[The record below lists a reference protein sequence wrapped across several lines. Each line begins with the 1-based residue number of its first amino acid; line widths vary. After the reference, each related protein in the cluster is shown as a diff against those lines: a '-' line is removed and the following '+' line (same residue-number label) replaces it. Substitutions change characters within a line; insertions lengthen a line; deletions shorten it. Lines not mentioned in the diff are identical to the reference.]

1 MPWNIPTEMSADE
14 LKVAGRLQRV
24 GKFYVFLRQVLPV
37 LFDNEFQ
44 AELEAVYKPRGQAP
58 LPAALLATV
67 TLLQAYD
74 QVSDAGAV
82 ISAEMDKRWQL
93 VLGNLGTEAAPFS
106 QGALVDFR
114 SRMAKFNLDQKLL
127 DRTVMVAKESGKFG
141 WQHLKAALDSSPLLG
156 AGRVED
162 TWNLLGRAIRQLV
175 EAAAQAL
182 KLTPEEIESELKLTV
197 LGGTSLKANLDID
210 WDDPEQRADALQK
223 LASEAESLATWV
235 KEKSGEAAEK
245 PPLKDALSDLSQVMT
260 QDLEPNPNG
269 PGTKVKHG
277 VAKDRRPSLG
287 DKEMR
292 HGRKSRSKKF
302 VGYKRHIA
310 MAMGHR
316 LILGALVFP
325 ANKAEMDATEPLLED
340 VRRHGKIE
348 ALAIDRGYLA
358 SPKVEEL
365 HKEGVE
371 IRCKPWPS
379 RNGERFTK
387 EDFDIR
393 LREKRVVCPSGES
406 AEIRPKNLT
415 VVFPIEKCVV
425 CPLQS
430 QCRKPTSNSGRS
442 ITLHAQEEFLL
453 ELRLERKTSKGRGE
467 LRKRVEV
474 EHRLARIAKIQ
485 GARARYK
492 GTRKNTLDLRRCAVV
507 ANIQEIA
514 RRSIQENISA
524 KMMC

>member
-1 MPWNIPTEMSADE
+1 MPWNIPSEMSAE
-14 LKVAGRLQRV
+14 EQRIAGRLHRV
-24 GKFYVFLRQVLPV
+24 GKFYVFLREMLPV
-37 LFDNEFQ
+37 LFDDEFQ

-74 QVSDAGAV
+74 QVSDANAV
-82 ISAEMDKRWQL
+82 TTAEMDRRWQL
-93 VLGNLGTEAAPFS
+93 VLGNMGTEKAPFS

-114 SRMAKFNLDQKLL
+114 NRIVEFNLDQKLL
-127 DRTVMVAKESGKFG
+127 DRTVTVAKQSGKFG

-175 EAAAQAL
+175 GAAAVAL
-182 KLTPEEIESELKLTV
+182 KLTPEEIESEVKLTV
-197 LGGTSLKANLDID
+197 LGGSSLKATLDID
-210 WDDPEQRADALQK
+210 WDDPDQRADALRK
-223 LASEAESLATWV
+223 LASEAESLSQWV
-235 KEKSGEAAEK
+235 REKAGERAEK

-260 QDLEPNPNG
+260 QDLEPDPNG
-269 PGTKVKHG
+269 SGIQVKRG

-310 MAMGHR
+310 MAIGPR
-316 LILGALVFP
+316 LILGAIVFP
-325 ANKAEMDATEPLLED
+325 ANRVEYEAAEPLLED
-340 VRRHGKIE
+340 VKRHGKIE
-348 ALAIDRGYLA
+348 ELGIDRGYLA

-365 HKEGVE
+365 HKKGID

-379 RNGERFTK
+379 RNGGRFTK

-393 LREKRVVCPSGES
+393 LEENRVVCPAGVS
-406 AEIRPKNLT
+406 AEIRPESMT
-415 VVFPIEKCVV
+415 VNFPADKCGP
-425 CPLQS
+425 CPLQA
-430 QCRKPTSNSGRS
+430 QCKKSTGDSGRS
-442 ITLHAQEEFLL
+442 LTLHAQEELLL
-453 ELRLERKTSKGRGE
+453 ELRLERKTSEGRRE

-474 EHRLARIAKIQ
+474 EHRLARIDQIQ
-485 GARARYK
+485 GRRARYK

-507 ANIQEIA
+507 ANLQEIA
-514 RRSIQENISA
+514 RRSLSEDIA
-524 KMMC
+524 V